1 MGFFYVV
8 LFLEKKSYPK
18 RLLSETKITL
28 HRKLFKTTL
37 KN

>member
-18 RLLSETKITL
+18 HLLGETKITE
-28 HRKLFKTTL
+28 HRK
-37 KN
+37 